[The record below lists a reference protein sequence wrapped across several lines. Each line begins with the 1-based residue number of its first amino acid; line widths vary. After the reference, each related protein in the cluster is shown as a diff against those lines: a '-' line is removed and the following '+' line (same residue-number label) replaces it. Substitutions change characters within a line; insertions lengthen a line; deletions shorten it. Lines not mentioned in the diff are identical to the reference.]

1 MAQDIYPYSYAIKNV
16 IFTIGNK
23 EYRFEDGTVARLSVE
38 HDYRTRRL
46 PVIRMIIEMDR
57 FMIQRVYDNK
67 DTGKVT
73 FDLYEY
79 QHSPEGKVI
88 NTQLY
93 WQHSFRYI
101 PARDQT
107 EYVTATDSTSN
118 LAIDDMRDPQPM
130 DLFLIDMDAVKWFT
144 QKLSEVFRDTSKAAI
159 VQSLLQL
166 RNIPSGITIATPPQ
180 DNKVMDQ
187 VIVPMGDLIDNLGTV
202 NRGYGLWSSYPYV
215 YYDLMNLYIIDRIKP
230 NLVLPKAK
238 DFGNIVF
245 ILANPTKPEYQANGS
260 FDDTTARVHYVNL
273 TSEPTIADYTT
284 EIGSTKFGTV
294 VSVNAEGDVNKVT
307 RVQNST
313 ASNYVYAY
321 SDQTETQV
329 INEAM
334 YGPTVHVYATNCKM
348 SMLKPYKIFS
358 FKVDTQYYSLNIGK
372 DDTYRLLKWSFI
384 MDREGRGEGFRY
396 IHKIEMDLQNPEY
409 KEKT

>member
-1 MAQDIYPYSYAIKNV
+1 MPQEIYTYSYDVKNMV
-16 IFTIGNK
+16 FTVGNK
-23 EYRFEDGTVARLSVE
+23 EYAFPNGSVARFSIK
-38 HDYRTRRL
+38 HDYRNRRL
-46 PVIRMIIEMDR
+46 PIIRMILEMDR
-57 FMIQRVYDNK
+57 YMIQRIYENK

-79 QHSPEGKVI
+79 QYNSDHAVI

-107 EYVTATDSTSN
+107 EYITATDATSEVN
-118 LAIDDMRDPQPM
+118 IDDMRDPQPM

-144 QKLSEVFRDTSKAAI
+144 QKLSETFRDTSKAAI
-159 VQSLLQL
+159 IQSLLQL
-166 RNIPSGITIATPPQ
+166 RNIPSGITIATPPK

-187 VIVPMGDLIDNLGTV
+187 VIVPMGDLIDNIGTI
-202 NRGYGLWSSYPYV
+202 NRGYGLWSSYPYI
-215 YYDLMNLYIIDRIKP
+215 YYDLLNLYIIDRIKP

-238 DFGNIVF
+238 DYGNVVLL
-245 ILANPTKPEYQANGS
+245 LANPTKTEYQVNGS
-260 FDDTTARVHYVNL
+260 FDDVTSRTHYINL
-273 TSEPTIADYTT
+273 TVEPTITDYTT

-294 VSVNAEGDVNKVT
+294 VSVNGEGNVNKT
-307 RVQNST
+307 TAVQNST

-334 YGPTVHVYATNCKM
+334 YGPTVHVYAQNCRI
-348 SMLKPYKIFS
+348 STIKPYKIFS
-358 FKVDTQYYSLNIGK
+358 FQVDTQYYNLNIGK
-372 DDTYRLLKWSFI
+372 DDTYRLLGWSVV
-384 MDREGRGEGFRY
+384 MEREGRGENSRY
-396 IHKIEMDLQNPEY
+396 THKIEMDLQNPNY
-409 KEKT
+409 REKT